1 MCQVHKLKIQGHLCM
16 KKSQSTFFTPPPHQK
31 KKNICIGQ
39 SHSVIYSSQNSA
51 KLTNLLSNLIMQY
64 RTIDITDIFTVLN
77 LPRA

>member
-16 KKSQSTFFTPPPHQK
+16 KKSQSTFFTPPPP
-31 KKNICIGQ
+31 KKNIGQ